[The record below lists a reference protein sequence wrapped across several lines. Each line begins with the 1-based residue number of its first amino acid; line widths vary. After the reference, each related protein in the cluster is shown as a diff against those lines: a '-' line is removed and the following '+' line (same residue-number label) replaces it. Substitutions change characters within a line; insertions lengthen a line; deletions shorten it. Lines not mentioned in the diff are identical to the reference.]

1 MKFNNKTAI
10 FIAAFL
16 TLTMAIPAFISPTAA
31 QTSGQMTSYA
41 YLIIEPNPVGVG
53 QTTYIAMIV
62 DVPLPSASEANDI
75 RRHNYQLIIT
85 APDGTNQTKSYDRVA
100 DTTGAQSTSFTPDK
114 VGTYTFT
121 FNYPAQNYSWTT
133 AQGGSAAYFNVT
145 FLGATATGTLTVQ
158 QDPVA
163 ATADSPLPT
172 EYWTRPIYGEDYN
185 WYTMGSNWLGGNFL
199 GTFQQGSQSFWQ
211 KSGTGPESSHIVW
224 TTPMEDGGVVGG
236 INTGITG
243 ATYYSGG
250 SYEGRLGSAIIMY
263 GRLYYKAPLS
273 DQYANANNSATFAG
287 SYICRDLRTGQIIWQ
302 NDNLNFN
309 PTFGELYDYESPN
322 QHGVV
327 PNGYLWQ
334 TFTPAGSTTNQ
345 TWIAYDSLTGKW
357 LFNITDVP
365 NPSAATAPTMTSAIA
380 YTSQG
385 EIVKYILNY
394 NTTAKSGWLA
404 LWNWTSANGVPSSS
418 TTSNGVQL
426 NGPGSG
432 TNYLQFR
439 PVGKVINA
447 STAYSWNVTIGDLMG
462 PGNSIIPAGMTTLQ
476 TPIINY
482 VLPDDVLF
490 GTTPNIAA
498 GVLSLRGTPQPYTV
512 WTINLKDIT
521 TSSTSAPLL
530 WKKTYDAPA
539 GNMTVNLGPLDPVNR
554 VWTTTTAED
563 FQYQGYS
570 LTDGSKLWSTSL
582 VERPAQFFSSGSGAG
597 QRCTTAYGNLYT
609 QGFGG
614 EMTCIDAKTG
624 ATLWKFNNTDSGVDT
639 SWGLM
644 PIFVAAIADGKVYAF
659 NNEHSPN
666 SPLYKGYSIY
676 CLNATTGEQIYK
688 MLSWSGQI
696 GGQGGSTALLADGT
710 LCYYNY
716 YDNQVYAIAKGPSQ
730 TTVTASPKV
739 STFND
744 KVLVEGR
751 VTDISAGTKQ
761 NEQAA
766 RFPNGVPAVSDAS
779 QSAWM
784 EYVYMKQEAPTNVT
798 GVLVTVSVVDPN
810 GNTYSIGTA
819 TSDASG
825 AFKLAFT
832 PQVPGEYTVLASFAG
847 SGSYYKSSAETA
859 VSVESAAATPTPA
872 PTPAQSIA
880 DQYLLPG
887 IIGIIVAIIVVG
899 AVIILALRKHP

>member
-1 MKFNNKTAI
+1 MNIKKSAI
-10 FIAAFL
+10 LIAFL
-16 TLTMAIPAFISPTAA
+16 LISTIATTLVSTPLTNA
-31 QTSGQMTSYA
+31 QTSGQMKSYA
-41 YLIIEPNPVGVG
+41 YLIVEPNPVGIG

-62 DVPLPSASEANDI
+62 DVPLPSTSEANDI

-85 APDGTNQTKSYDRVA
+85 APDGTNQTKTWDRVA
-100 DTTGAQSTSFTPDK
+100 DTTGAQSTSFTPDQ

-121 FNYPAQNYSWTT
+121 FNYPDQKYTWTT
-133 AQGGSAAYFNVT
+133 AQGGSAAYANVT
-145 FLGATATGTLTVQ
+145 FLATSATATLTVQ
-158 QDPVA
+158 QDAVA
-163 ATADSPLPT
+163 STPDSPLPT

-185 WYTMGSNWLGGNFL
+185 WYIMGSNWLGGNFL
-199 GTFQQGSQSFWQ
+199 GTFQQGSQSLWQ
-211 KSGTGPESSHIVW
+211 QSGTGPESSHIVW

-236 INTGITG
+236 INTGIVG

-263 GRLYYKAPLS
+263 GRLYYKAPLG

-309 PTFGELYDYESPN
+309 PSFGELYDYESPN

-327 PNGYLWQ
+327 PDGYLWQ

-345 TWIAYDSLTGKW
+345 TWIAYDALTGKW

-365 NPSAATAPTMTSAIA
+365 NPSAAFTPTMSSAIA

-404 LWNWTSANGVPSSS
+404 LWNWTAANGVPSSS

-426 NGPGSG
+426 NGPGSA

-476 TPIINY
+476 TPAINY

-490 GTTPNIAA
+490 GTTPNIAP

-512 WTINLKDIT
+512 WTISLSGIT
-521 TSSTSAPLL
+521 SSSTSASTL
-530 WKKTYDAPA
+530 WKQTYNAPA
-539 GNMTVNLGPLDPVNR
+539 GNMTVNLGPIDPVNR

-582 VERPAQFFSSGSGAG
+582 VERPIQFFSSGSGAG

-614 EMTCIDAKTG
+614 EMTCIDTKTG

-639 SWGLM
+639 SWGLI
-644 PIFVAAIADGKVYAF
+644 PIFISAIADGKVYAF

-716 YDNQVYAIAKGPSQ
+716 YDNQVYAIAKGPSK
-730 TTVTASPKV
+730 TAVTASPKV
-739 STFND
+739 STYGS
-744 KVLVEGR
+744 KVLVEGT

-761 NEQAA
+761 TEQAA
-766 RFPNGVPAVSDAS
+766 RFPSGVPAMSDAS

-784 EYVYMKQEAPTNVT
+784 EYVYMKQEKPTNAT
-798 GVLVTVSVVDPN
+798 GVSVVVSVVDPN
-810 GNTYSIGTA
+810 GNNYEVGRT
-819 TSDASG
+819 TSDISG
-825 AFKLAFT
+825 AFKLAFS
-832 PQVPGEYTVLASFAG
+832 PQVPGEYTIIASFVG
-847 SGSYYKSSAETA
+847 SGSYYGSSAETA
-859 VSVESAAATPTPA
+859 VYVGEAQATATPQPTQA
-872 PTPAQSIA
+872 PTMA

-899 AVIILALRKHP
+899 AVIILVLRKRP